1 VTRKGVNE
9 VIDFKG
15 VYPAM
20 VTPLNESLEIDE
32 NGLRY
37 EVDYL
42 IANGVHGLV
51 ALGSSGE
58 FPYLTVNDKKRVTDI
73 VVEETN
79 GRVPVVAC
87 TSSLGTDEA
96 ILLSR
101 HAEGSG
107 ADGLMINLPVYF
119 PLTEEDVFSHYEA
132 IAEAVDLPILLYDF
146 PHVTHLEMSLEL
158 IDRLSR
164 IDNVVGIKETGP
176 ADKAEEIVKAVKKQ
190 PFHVF
195 TGISFIFLQV
205 LQTGGAGVIC
215 PIPCIVP
222 QDVVGIYEHHRAGD
236 AEAAGERQAKIY
248 PLAGMMAAL
257 SPSAVVKE
265 AMRQLG
271 HPIRPYVKRPLP
283 QLTEAQRDAVTKA
296 LSDTGLIGGEG

>member
-1 VTRKGVNE
+1 MN
-9 VIDFKG
+9 FKG

-32 NGLRY
+32 NGLRH

-58 FPYLTVNDKKRVTDI
+58 FPYLTVDEKKRVTDI

-79 GRVPVVAC
+79 GRVPVVVC
-87 TSSLGTDEA
+87 TSGMGTDEV
-96 ILLSR
+96 ILMSR
-101 HAEGSG
+101 YAQERG

-119 PLTEEDVFSHYEA
+119 PLADEEVVSHYKA

-146 PHVTHLEMSLEL
+146 PHVTHLDMSLEL

-164 IDNVVGIKETGP
+164 IDSVVGIKETGP
-176 ADKAEEIVKAVKKQ
+176 ADKAEEIVRAVKKE

-205 LQTGGAGVIC
+205 LQAGGTGVIC

-236 AEAAGERQAKIY
+236 AEAAAQSQAKIY

-271 HPIRPYVKRPLP
+271 HPIRPHVKRPLP
-283 QLTEAQRDAVTKA
+283 QLTEAQRDAVTRS